1 MPAEIVAA
9 DAEPAE
15 YAALLRDDF
24 ASFAAWCFR
33 ELNPRTRFAPTGMSR
48 SWPAIPGTAR
58 QSLPQAEA
66 GGLSTQLIQE
76 LIEQGLRA
84 VTRYQPQSHKIMR
97 MHAQTAMI
105 ENGFVHLPKEEGWL
119 AEYLHELTV
128 FPKGKHD
135 DQVDSTAQML
145 DWFKQAGSGPTSNA
159 GIWHLYRE
167 QYEAQQAGLQTARP
181 EPLSVMARR
190 LGILRPL

>member
-1 MPAEIVAA
+1 
-9 DAEPAE
+9 
-15 YAALLRDDF
+15 
-24 ASFAAWCFR
+24 
-33 ELNPRTRFAPTGMSR
+33 
-48 SWPAIPGTAR
+48 
-58 QSLPQAEA
+58 
-66 GGLSTQLIQE
+66 
-76 LIEQGLRA
+76 
-84 VTRYQPQSHKIMR
+84 MR
-97 MHAQTAMI
+97 IHAQTAMI
-105 ENGFVHLPKEEGWL
+105 ENGFVHLPKEAAWF

-145 DWFKQAGSGPTSNA
+145 DWFKQASSGPTSHA
-159 GIWHLYRE
+159 GIWHLYKQ